1 MASSTLSL
9 SFSLAKPLGFCLTAS
24 LLVADVA
31 SALSSAGVAW
41 TPPPHA
47 VGGTLALTALQ
58 WHWSWL
64 LIRQL
69 RKALARAGGAPAVQ
83 EAAVGWPT
91 A

>member
-1 MASSTLSL
+1 MAPRRLAPPVPPSQVLPDLASLIAAGLPPWELSL
-9 SFSLAKPLGFCLTAS
+9 TLG
-24 LLVADVA
+24 
-31 SALSSAGVAW
+31 
-41 TPPPHA
+41 A

-69 RKALARAGGAPAVQ
+69 RKALARADGAPAVQ